1 MFEKKIESI
10 SHVIMNGKYSEELKS
25 EIIYLEDRLFSL
37 KNQIHGTKKKYL
49 IDVKKIEDR
58 LEKMFIM
65 KE

>member
-1 MFEKKIESI
+1 ME
-10 SHVIMNGKYSEELKS
+10 GKFTEELKN
-25 EIIYLEDRLFSL
+25 EINFLEDRLFSL

-58 LEKMFIM
+58 LEKIIIM